1 MEWMLMPLKRYAD
14 FSGRSRRMEFW
25 MWQLFKFAV
34 VFGVMILMMILGGA
48 ALMGASD
55 GGPHAVMAAGGV
67 VLILYLLL
75 LLFGLAIIIPDIAVT
90 VRRLH
95 DTDRSGWWILAPV
108 APYIVVFLAAGFAGS
123 FARIGGVAGGLG
135 GLAAGHGGPR
145 RNDRI
150 RRTARHHRPGD
161 HAACL
166 LLHGGHAGTQS
177 LRPRSQGRQ
186 HRRGFRLSPEAARA
200 GRLPPARRRPR

>member
-48 ALMGASD
+48 ALMGASNGD
-55 GGPHAVMAAGGV
+55 PGALMAAGGV

-95 DTDRSGWWILAPV
+95 DTDRSGWWILAAV
-108 APYIVVFLAAGFAGS
+108 APYI
-123 FARIGGVAGGLG
+123 GLLVPG
-135 GLAAGHGGPR
+135 GLAVSPPDMGGIAGMIGFVALLATIGLAIMLLVFYFMEGTRGPNR
-145 RNDRI
+145 FGPDPKGAN
-150 RRTARHHRPGD
+150 TGEVFA
-161 HAACL
+161 
-166 LLHGGHAGTQS
+166 
-177 LRPRSQGRQ
+177 
-186 HRRGFRLSPEAARA
+186 
-200 GRLPPARRRPR
+200 